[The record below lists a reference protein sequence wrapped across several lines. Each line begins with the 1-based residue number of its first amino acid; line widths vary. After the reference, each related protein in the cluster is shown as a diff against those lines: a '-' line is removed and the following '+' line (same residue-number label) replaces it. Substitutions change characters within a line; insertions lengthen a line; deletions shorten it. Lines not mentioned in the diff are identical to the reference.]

1 MFSSVESR
9 QPIKGVRAQNFSG
22 ELGLFTQGRRAV
34 LYFGF
39 TSLVSSATSKE
50 TFDSMGR
57 MHQAL
62 QPGMSPVY
70 PQDSLRRLDGMW
82 HCMARKLDRFFVVTY
97 IGLRTI
103 LHLHMIGIGRCTSI
117 RIMI

>member
-50 TFDSMGR
+50 HGANAPSASAGNVPSISPRLAKTLGR
-57 MHQAL
+57 HVAL
-62 QPGMSPVY
+62 HGTKVRSILCRHIHWTEDNPTIAH
-70 PQDSLRRLDGMW
+70 DW
-82 HCMARKLDRFFVVTY
+82 HW
-97 IGLRTI
+97 
-103 LHLHMIGIGRCTSI
+103 
-117 RIMI
+117 